1 MWKFSWSGP
10 SCYVEYQLD
19 AQVQWRGRR
28 YVLSG
33 TTEVD
38 YRPHVDAATFS
49 YKRVQHKQT
58 LKRFPTLVDIVTS
71 RVHSNQ
77 SPSAKIRAIL
87 DIPTVLA
94 VGGPVPI
101 TLTLDYPPDHV
112 VRLGRIEVFAKTRT
126 VIRTLRSEEKPPP
139 KTDQL
144 DRTSNDT
151 LLDLFD
157 LGLSRNQPVH
167 LEKISKNPTVV
178 SLTPGFQAFNIHRS
192 YSLAIRV
199 SFWCMGVPFDLRL
212 DDLPLTITPRLRHSH
227 NLQES
232 GS

>member
-1 MWKFSWSGP
+1 M
-10 SCYVEYQLD
+10 
-19 AQVQWRGRR
+19 
-28 YVLSG
+28 
-33 TTEVD
+33 
-38 YRPHVDAATFS
+38 
-49 YKRVQHKQT
+49 
-58 LKRFPTLVDIVTS
+58 
-71 RVHSNQ
+71 VHSNQ
-77 SPSAKIRAIL
+77 SPSANIQAIL

-112 VRLGRIEVFAKTRT
+112 VRL
-126 VIRTLRSEEKPPP
+126 EEKPPP
-139 KTDQL
+139 KMDQL

-178 SLTPGFQAFNIHRS
+178 SLTPGFQTFNIHRS
-192 YSLAIRV
+192 YSLAIRA

-212 DDLPLTITPRLRHSH
+212 NDLPLTITPRLRHSH